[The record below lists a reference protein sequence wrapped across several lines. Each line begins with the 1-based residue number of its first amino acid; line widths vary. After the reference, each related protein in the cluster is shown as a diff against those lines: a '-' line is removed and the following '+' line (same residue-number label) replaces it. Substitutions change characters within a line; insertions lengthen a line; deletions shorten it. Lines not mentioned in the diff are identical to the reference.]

1 MKRIFTVL
9 SAGLF
14 TMSFAQQN
22 LVKDISSSNPQ
33 IYHTV
38 SKSVAGCIQEVPS
51 NNLQNGSVLGDV
63 INQAIAADILVPSG
77 DSFTISS
84 IKVNLIGA
92 SSFVN
97 LIFYSDIDGK
107 PGAVV
112 DILNNVNTN
121 SVMIGTNYGFD
132 FYRHTVNLSAPL
144 TLSGGTKFW
153 MEVQSDARA
162 WENQN
167 AVVSGSNFAY
177 RNSSTSQVWMLNG
190 VGEEVVYTLEG
201 NCAVLGV
208 DNTEFGKLAFYPN
221 PVKST
226 ITFAE
231 KVSQIS
237 IFDMTGKSVKSILTN
252 ANTVDL
258 SFLTKGN
265 YIIQYTTKSG
275 KKVSN
280 KLIKY

>member
-1 MKRIFTVL
+1 
-9 SAGLF
+9 
-14 TMSFAQQN
+14 
-22 LVKDISSSNPQ
+22 
-33 IYHTV
+33 
-38 SKSVAGCIQEVPS
+38 
-51 NNLQNGSVLGDV
+51 VLGDV
-63 INQAIAADILVPSG
+63 INQGIAADIPVPSG
-77 DSFTISS
+77 DSFTISN

-177 RNSSTSQVWMLNG
+177 RNSSTSQVWILNG

-237 IFDMTGKSVKSILTN
+237 IFDMTGKTLKSILTN

-280 KLIKY
+280 KLIKE